1 MNLIFVDTSALIALG
16 NKKDQFHLQA
26 TKVFKQL
33 VLAKMNFITTNAIIF
48 ELTNAFSAVQYKPVA
63 IKQCDLINNS
73 KSWTLITIDEEL
85 MKKGLS
91 RFRQVD
97 DKDWSLVDCISMI
110 IAEEIG
116 ITKIFSNDHHFEQAG
131 FTILLK

>member
-1 MNLIFVDTSALIALG
+1 MNLTFVDTSALIALG
-16 NKKDQFHLQA
+16 NKKDQFHFQA
-26 TKVFKQL
+26 TKVFKCL

-48 ELTNAFSAVQYKPVA
+48 ELTNAFSAVQFKPAA
-63 IKQCDLINNS
+63 IKQCDMINNS
-73 KSWTLITIDEEL
+73 KNWTLITIDDEL

-91 RFRQVD
+91 RFTQMT

-110 IAEEIG
+110 ISEEIG
-116 ITKIFSNDHHFEQAG
+116 INKIFSNDHHFEQAG

>member
-16 NKKDQFHLQA
+16 NKKDQFHFQA
-26 TKVFKQL
+26 TKVFKRL
-33 VLAKMNFITTNAIIF
+33 VLAKMNFITTNAVIF
-48 ELTNAFSAVQYKPVA
+48 ELTNAFSGVQYKPVA
-63 IKQCDLINNS
+63 IKQSDMINNS
-73 KSWTLITIDEEL
+73 KSWTIITIDEEL
-85 MKKGLS
+85 MEKGLS
-91 RFRQVD
+91 RFKQMH

-116 ITKIFSNDHHFEQAG
+116 ITKIFTTDHHFEQAG

>member
-26 TKVFKQL
+26 MKAFKQL
-33 VLAKMNFITTNAIIF
+33 VLAKTNFITTNAIIF

-63 IKQCDLINNS
+63 IKQCDMINNS
-73 KSWTLITIDEEL
+73 KNWTLITIDEEL
-85 MKKGLS
+85 TKKGMS
-91 RFRQVD
+91 QFKQMD